1 MTESCV
7 ESQNRECGASHGDEG
22 IEATHFDLTVADSV
36 DEVVERDTP
45 QDVEQQAERSHQY
58 SECRTQRVS
67 DRSEDDASSF
77 SSSQIR
83 PLVREKKGR
92 THVKLMMKHQIAQV
106 FR

>member
-1 MTESCV
+1 MTPRRIWGSR
-7 ESQNRECGASHGDEG
+7 QNGV
-22 IEATHFDLTVADSV
+22 ISV
-36 DEVVERDTP
+36 L
-45 QDVEQQAERSHQY
+45 S
-58 SECRTQRVS
+58 RTQRVS

-106 FR
+106 FRDKFRDGWSRKFG